1 MIRGSFVCGEGGLA
15 ATAAA
20 AAAAAASASLVF
32 RLSSSSW
39 FACCLLCDTCSVV
52 AATTRLVWYDAS
64 SKNLHATEVCCCRS
78 NSGVRCKPSSYSSAA
93 CGSFVTR
100 GGYPHLVL
108 LRAHCC
114 CCEVRAAGR
123 VFSYLLPVQKAK
135 RHVPTYLS
143 CFTLIP
149 FFGAI
154 QAYENT
160 L

>member
-1 MIRGSFVCGEGGLA
+1 MPCVSFVIRGSFVCGEGGLA

-100 GGYPHLVL
+100 GYLHLVL
-108 LRAHCC
+108 LRARWCC
-114 CCEVRAAGR
+114 CCELRAAGR
-123 VFSYLLPVQKAK
+123 AYSYLLLVQKAK
-135 RHVPTYLS
+135 RHEPTYLS
-143 CFTLIP
+143 
-149 FFGAI
+149 
-154 QAYENT
+154 
-160 L
+160 